1 MNIKYVFF
9 DCWDT
14 VIKYHEN
21 EPNGDMKAIHP
32 YLVEKDKVSPDDL
45 SNMLKEIEKKYYSQN
60 EWEVPCTSL
69 LALLIELNGLHLTI
83 SYEEAE
89 KIMVRKFLVPE
100 PMPQINLMLDYLNK
114 KGILHTIEI

>member
-32 YLVEKDKVSPDDL
+32 YLVEKD
-45 SNMLKEIEKKYYSQN
+45 NGKKIFGARTN
-60 EWEVPCTSL
+60 AT
-69 LALLIELNGLHLTI
+69 N
-83 SYEEAE
+83 
-89 KIMVRKFLVPE
+89 KFNARLF
-100 PMPQINLMLDYLNK
+100 K
-114 KGILHTIEI
+114 